1 MWADYPA
8 PVTLH
13 KNFALLFIQSMSA
26 KHTSIK
32 TRTKNQQPESAHD
45 VQDEQVSEVE
55 TPARKASLS
64 AADAAYKKAAKS
76 TARTPEKVAGSK
88 NKEIPSPAPDKPEE
102 PDDLLKKLDETQA
115 QSKKNHELYLRAASD
130 LDNYRRRVVREK
142 EELHKYANCGLVED
156 LLPAIDNLTLGLE
169 SAQQHHPEAKSVI
182 DGFSMVL
189 TQIFKILEQHGIR
202 EINPDNGSFDPSRH
216 ECISHQPSD
225 TVEEGRII
233 TVTRKGYML
242 HERLVRPAG
251 VVVSSGPEGKED
263 A

>member
-102 PDDLLKKLDETQA
+102 PADLLKKLDETQA
-115 QSKKNHELYLRAASD
+115 QSKNNHELYLRAASD
-130 LDNYRRRVVREK
+130 LDNYRR
-142 EELHKYANCGLVED
+142 
-156 LLPAIDNLTLGLE
+156 PSDN
-169 SAQQHHPEAKSVI
+169 
-182 DGFSMVL
+182 D
-189 TQIFKILEQHGIR
+189 
-202 EINPDNGSFDPSRH
+202 DNRGAGSIVQVQRRK
-216 ECISHQPSD
+216 ECILDHRTVDADRLGRYSVSD
-225 TVEEGRII
+225 ALDGR
-233 TVTRKGYML
+233 YL
-242 HERLVRPAG
+242 Q
-251 VVVSSGPEGKED
+251 
-263 A
+263 